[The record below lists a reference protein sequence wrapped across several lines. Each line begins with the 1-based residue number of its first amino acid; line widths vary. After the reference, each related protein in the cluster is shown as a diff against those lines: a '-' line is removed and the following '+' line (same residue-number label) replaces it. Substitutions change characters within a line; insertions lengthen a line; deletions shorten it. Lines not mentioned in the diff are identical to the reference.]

1 MESGKKSVLI
11 DSNIE
16 SQSPEMAERHL
27 SRAKIRRMSEVGKL
41 SEDELNQLKIIHSKM
56 PERQVLNAFRELR
69 TKLVQKAS
77 GENFICLVSSL
88 CEGGGASYVA
98 LNLAATFAL
107 DQSKTALLIDCNLYA
122 PKIDPLLKMEGAE
135 GVTDFLDDPA
145 LDIKDIIYASG
156 IPRLRVIP
164 VGSNR
169 EAGAEHYS
177 SERMA
182 DFIKAIKGR
191 YNDRYII
198 VDAPSILSSVETR
211 ILADL
216 CDMAVLVV
224 PYGKVS
230 PAEVQAGV
238 DVIAKNKFAGVVFNN

>member
-1 MESGKKSVLI
+1 MESGKTPVVDGK
-11 DSNIE
+11 IE
-16 SQSPEMAERHL
+16 NKAPEMADRHV
-27 SRAKIRRMSEVGKL
+27 SRAKIRRMSEVGRL
-41 SEDELNQLKIIHSKM
+41 TEDELNQFKIIHSGM

-69 TKLVQKAS
+69 TKLVQQAGGK
-77 GENFICLVSSL
+77 NFICLVSSL

-107 DQSKTALLIDCNLYA
+107 DQSKTALLIDCNLYS
-122 PKIDPLLKMEGAE
+122 PGVDHLLKMEGAE
-135 GVTDFLDDPA
+135 GVTDFLDDPE

-182 DFIKAIKGR
+182 DFIKAIKSR
-191 YNDRYII
+191 YNDRFII
-198 VDAPSILSSVETR
+198 VDAPSVLSSVETR

-224 PYGKVS
+224 PYGKIS
-230 PAEVQAGV
+230 PSEVQAGV
-238 DVIAKNKFAGVVFNN
+238 DVISKNKFAGLVFNN